1 MSNAFLDGIRS
12 LANERDI
19 SEAELV
25 EAFEQALS
33 VAYRK
38 YKGLEI
44 EVNLRLDSKVKSGVV
59 VDKEVVGEVLEPAAQ
74 IALVEALKLNPDV
87 EIGDTVPVQT
97 DPTLFG
103 RIASQSFKQVLNQRM
118 REAELRQVHET
129 FSERINDIMS
139 ATVLRRED
147 QNVVLQVNRHEVR
160 LPRREQVQSD
170 DYRANERMK
179 VLIVKIEE
187 GYRGFEVIVSR
198 SHPTLVRRLLELEV
212 PEIAEGLVE
221 IMGISREPGQR
232 TKISVVSRDERI
244 DAVGACVGQRGARI
258 QAIMNELRPE
268 KIDIIPWS
276 EDPIEYIQNALNPAK
291 VQSIHLDHESKT
303 ATVSVHESQ
312 QSLAIGKQGQNV
324 RLASRLTEWRIDIRS
339 ENESGMEEAQGR
351 RRPEGP

>member
-19 SEAELV
+19 SETELV

-33 VAYRK
+33 VAYRQ
-38 YKGLEI
+38 YKGLET
-44 EVNLRLDSKVKSGVV
+44 EVCLRLDSQVKTGVV
-59 VDKEVVGEVLEPAAQ
+59 VDKEIVGEVLEPAAQ
-74 IALVEALKLNPDV
+74 IALTEALKINPSAQ
-87 EIGDTVPVQT
+87 IGDTLPVPT
-97 DPTLFG
+97 DPTNFG
-103 RIASQSFKQVLNQRM
+103 RIASQKFKQVLSQRM

-139 ATVLRRED
+139 ATVLRREE
-147 QNVVLQVNRHEVR
+147 QNVILQINRHEVK

-170 DYRANERMK
+170 DYRSNERLK
-179 VLIVKIEE
+179 VLILKIEE
-187 GYRGFEVIVSR
+187 SHRGFEVIASR

-212 PEIAEGLVE
+212 PEVAEGLVE
-221 IMGISREPGQR
+221 VMGISREPGQR
-232 TKISVVSRDERI
+232 TKLAVVSRDERI
-244 DAVGACVGQRGARI
+244 DAVGSCVGQRGARI

-276 EDPIEYIQNALNPAK
+276 EDPVVYIQNALNPAK
-291 VQSIHLDHESKT
+291 VQSIHLDDSSKT

-339 ENESGMEEAQGR
+339 ENQAGSEEAQGR
-351 RRPEGP
+351 RRPEGF